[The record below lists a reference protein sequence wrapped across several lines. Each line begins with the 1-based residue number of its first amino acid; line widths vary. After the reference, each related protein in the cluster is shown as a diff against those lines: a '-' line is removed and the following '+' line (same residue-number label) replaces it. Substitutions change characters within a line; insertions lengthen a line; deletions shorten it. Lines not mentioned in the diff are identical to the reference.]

1 MAPLL
6 KNVRHRIIVVAALW
20 IPIFCCFVW
29 RAYHL
34 QITRH
39 DELREK
45 AQKKYSSKVKIV
57 GRRGEIFD
65 KEGHLLVANLPRITI
80 AVSPYS
86 AIHEA
91 FDSYEKS
98 DKPEKRAQAPALRE
112 QQRRKLALLLSQ
124 VFPEK
129 SFMEH
134 YRSLEPFHIT
144 KNADGTIK
152 KRRNQYLLLEREAEK
167 SLVEKLKKHLAAAKM
182 SRILPTFSFKNIYI
196 RNHPKGRLAAE
207 ILGYTDYINEKEVAK
222 GGIESA
228 LDKKMQST
236 DGVHLF
242 ERARRGGVLTY
253 GEQSLHEAVDGQ
265 DVYLTIREDVQAIL
279 EEELDAAFEKWN
291 PVNIYAAVADP
302 RTGDILAVAQ
312 RPTWDPTDR
321 STFVKNQTGTRFATE
336 TYEPGSVFKPF
347 FVGKALDWGVITPT
361 EQFDCEHGRWSY
373 AGKIL
378 SDVSRYGL
386 LTPGEILKKS
396 SNIGSAKIG
405 LRLGDPRLNEVRRL
419 FGFGQKTGLPLR
431 RESRGYVQEPKAKVT
446 STRVPIGYATSV
458 TMLQL
463 LRGYCGIA
471 TGKLPKLNVI
481 DRVRDTVTGKDTIYP
496 RSEPIPVFENSEAHK
511 QLVSMLCTVTGK
523 DGTGKR
529 AAIPGYEV
537 AGKTGTARKLIP
549 GRGYVPGAYF
559 TSFAGFVPARN
570 PELVMVVTVD
580 QPRGKNL
587 GGATVAA
594 PIFKQTIE
602 RVLRILLIPP
612 DFPE

>member
-6 KNVRHRIIVVAALW
+6 KNVRHRIIVIAVLW

-112 QQRRKLALLLSQ
+112 QQRRNLALLLSQ

-196 RNHPKGRLAAE
+196 RNHPKGRLA
-207 ILGYTDYINEKEVAK
+207 G
-222 GGIESA
+222 
-228 LDKKMQST
+228 
-236 DGVHLF
+236 
-242 ERARRGGVLTY
+242 RGGC
-253 GEQSLHEAVDGQ
+253 
-265 DVYLTIREDVQAIL
+265 
-279 EEELDAAFEKWN
+279 
-291 PVNIYAAVADP
+291 
-302 RTGDILAVAQ
+302 
-312 RPTWDPTDR
+312 
-321 STFVKNQTGTRFATE
+321 
-336 TYEPGSVFKPF
+336 F
-347 FVGKALDWGVITPT
+347 FFRL
-361 EQFDCEHGRWSY
+361 
-373 AGKIL
+373 L
-378 SDVSRYGL
+378 SD
-386 LTPGEILKKS
+386 
-396 SNIGSAKIG
+396 
-405 LRLGDPRLNEVRRL
+405 
-419 FGFGQKTGLPLR
+419 
-431 RESRGYVQEPKAKVT
+431 
-446 STRVPIGYATSV
+446 
-458 TMLQL
+458 
-463 LRGYCGIA
+463 
-471 TGKLPKLNVI
+471 
-481 DRVRDTVTGKDTIYP
+481 
-496 RSEPIPVFENSEAHK
+496 
-511 QLVSMLCTVTGK
+511 
-523 DGTGKR
+523 R
-529 AAIPGYEV
+529 AP
-537 AGKTGTARKLIP
+537 
-549 GRGYVPGAYF
+549 
-559 TSFAGFVPARN
+559 
-570 PELVMVVTVD
+570 
-580 QPRGKNL
+580 
-587 GGATVAA
+587 
-594 PIFKQTIE
+594 
-602 RVLRILLIPP
+602 
-612 DFPE
+612 